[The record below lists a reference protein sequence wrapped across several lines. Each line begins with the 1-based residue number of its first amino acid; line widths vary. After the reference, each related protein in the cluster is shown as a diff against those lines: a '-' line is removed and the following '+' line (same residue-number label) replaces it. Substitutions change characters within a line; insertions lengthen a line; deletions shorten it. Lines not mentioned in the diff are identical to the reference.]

1 MKTITLTDAEYNEL
15 VSELR
20 ALEIYRWNDNRI
32 SAVASPSRVLPVIE
46 RRAFNIGSSAEAEA
60 RLLKPNPPIPVTG
73 IMWLEPVAP
82 GVTIEPIPLREVAWI
97 DTPVSEAAAIYGR
110 ANE

>member
-20 ALEIYRWNDNRI
+20 ALEIYRWNDSRI
-32 SAVASPSRVLPVIE
+32 SAVASPSKVLPVIE

-60 RLLKPNPPIPVTG
+60 RLFKPNPPPVTG
-73 IMWLEPVAP
+73 IMLLEPVAP
-82 GVTIEPIPLREVAWI
+82 GVTIEPIPLREVEWLK
-97 DTPVSEAAAIYGR
+97 TPVSEAAAIYGR
-110 ANE
+110 TNE